1 MKRHFTA
8 LFVSLLL
15 HGALIALALYLY
27 QLAPKPKESTP
38 QARLSLRSVAIPKAP
53 SSAPSAIESPASPL
67 SQESPLKK
75 SLPQSKES
83 SPKPRPLPKESRPVP
98 KTKEP
103 LPAPKPKESP
113 LASSPSIEQL
123 SQKFQ
128 DSDIKE
134 LYGDEFFGLSIKE
147 QKYLEDNLRS
157 IGAITQR
164 YLKYP
169 NLAGELGQEGVNAV
183 EFYLHPNGDIS
194 DLKLLY
200 GTSYTMLDKNSLKT
214 VELAYKDYPRPSSK
228 TKIRIKVFY
237 RIYGRGR

>member
-53 SSAPSAIESPASPL
+53 SSAPSAIESPAPPL

-75 SLPQSKES
+75 SLPQ
-83 SPKPRPLPKESRPVP
+83 PKESRPVP
-98 KTKEP
+98 KTKETP
-103 LPAPKPKESP
+103 PAPKPQESP